1 MTAKNYKPSQK
12 LMAKAYVKYTRSQ
25 YIERKSLCTENYK
38 QVPPVNFL
46 TTSHIYII
54 SPNFYKLSSP
64 IDSMG

>member
-38 QVPPVNFL
+38 QVPPL
-46 TTSHIYII
+46 
-54 SPNFYKLSSP
+54 
-64 IDSMG
+64 

>member
-38 QVPPVNFL
+38 QVPLCKFSYHLPHLYHLTKFL
-46 TTSHIYII
+46 QAFISH
-54 SPNFYKLSSP
+54 
-64 IDSMG
+64 

>member
-38 QVPPVNFL
+38 
-46 TTSHIYII
+46 
-54 SPNFYKLSSP
+54 
-64 IDSMG
+64 